1 MPENNSM
8 PYDNTEEKKDGME
21 NPSSLS
27 LHIHETSPVLA
38 FKEAFHTILQFK
50 LQTENYCIWMHICMC
65 ACMCRNKIWNS
76 VKTGI

>member
-1 MPENNSM
+1 M

-50 LQTENYCIWMHICMC
+50 LQTENYCI
-65 ACMCRNKIWNS
+65 
-76 VKTGI
+76 